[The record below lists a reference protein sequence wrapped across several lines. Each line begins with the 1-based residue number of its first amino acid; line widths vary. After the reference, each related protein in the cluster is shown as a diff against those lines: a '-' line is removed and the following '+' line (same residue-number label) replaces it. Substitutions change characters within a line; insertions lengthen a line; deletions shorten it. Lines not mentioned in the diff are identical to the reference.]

1 MHTDHKRREL
11 QRRNKPTTYHSHT
24 PNGELVCLL
33 NGTVIFWKPIL
44 SQDISAQGY
53 LLCSRETQVASGKMV
68 LHLYGL
74 RTHCL
79 QLATV

>member
-1 MHTDHKRREL
+1 MDTGHKRREL
-11 QRRNKPTTYHSHT
+11 QRRNKLTTYA
-24 PNGELVCLL
+24 
-33 NGTVIFWKPIL
+33 FWKPIL

-74 RTHCL
+74 RTHCKK
-79 QLATV
+79 QST